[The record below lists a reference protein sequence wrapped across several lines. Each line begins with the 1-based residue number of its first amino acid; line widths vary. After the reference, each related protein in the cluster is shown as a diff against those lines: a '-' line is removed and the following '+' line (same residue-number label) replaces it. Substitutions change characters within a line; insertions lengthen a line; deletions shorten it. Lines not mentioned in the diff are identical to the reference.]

1 MPIRSLVHAYSAA
14 LLVIAKNWKQP
25 SLSTGKCI
33 NHLFCMRTTD
43 YCLAIKWN
51 ELLVY
56 AATWR
61 NLSKDADQQSIHTII
76 ILFT

>member
-1 MPIRSLVHAYSAA
+1 MH
-14 LLVIAKNWKQP
+14 
-25 SLSTGKCI
+25 
-33 NHLFCMRTTD
+33 TTD

-61 NLSKDADQQSIHTII
+61 NLSKDADLQSIHTII

>member
-1 MPIRSLVHAYSAA
+1 
-14 LLVIAKNWKQP
+14 
-25 SLSTGKCI
+25 
-33 NHLFCMRTTD
+33 MRTTD